1 MATLNSGNITN
12 GNTIETNDILQL
24 YDALTPG
31 GGTTGAYNVTV
42 SGSLVGNA
50 STSTSASYALTSS
63 FSISSSRAISSS
75 FALTASYA
83 LTSSFSISSSRAISS
98 SFATTASYALNA
110 SPVSSDT
117 VKVQIAGAGQVTMY
131 AFTGI
136 TPSFSSQTTF
146 VSMSIDFPSLPVA
159 SGLGTDLFLTA
170 TPNSDTPNSIMLSY
184 APGSKVITFT
194 TQDVGYVGE
203 ALYAGYVKQ

>member
-50 STSTSASYALTSS
+50 STSTS
-63 FSISSSRAISSS
+63 
-75 FALTASYA
+75 ASYA

>member
-75 FALTASYA
+75 FATTASYA

-98 SFATTASYALNA
+98 SFATTAS
-110 SPVSSDT
+110 
-117 VKVQIAGAGQVTMY
+117 
-131 AFTGI
+131 
-136 TPSFSSQTTF
+136 
-146 VSMSIDFPSLPVA
+146 
-159 SGLGTDLFLTA
+159 GLGTDLFLTA

-184 APGSKVITFT
+184 NPGSKVITFT
-194 TQDVGYVGE
+194 TQDAGYVGE